1 VTPRTRAD
9 EANKAVRFWF
19 EQKLTACTN
28 AAPDVFEN
36 KNKFE
41 ICTIDILKMHKS
53 GLASAQTE
61 SFFERQ
67 NKMASS

>member
-1 VTPRTRAD
+1 MKQIKLLGFGLNRSLPHARMPRPTFL
-9 EANKAVRFWF
+9 KT
-19 EQKLTACTN
+19 KTN
-28 AAPDVFEN
+28 S
-36 KNKFE
+36 E